1 MIGYITD
8 ENKRVFIEIYFILG
22 PRNCIGQKFA
32 LLEIKSMVSKVLR
45 AFKVSVDPSFR
56 GLELVA
62 EVVLRS
68 QTGILLNLEPRK

>member
-1 MIGYITD
+1 MITD
-8 ENKRVFIEIYFILG
+8 ENKRVFKGNYFIIG

-32 LLEIKSMVSKVLR
+32 LLETKSMVSKVLR
-45 AFKVSVDPSFR
+45 AFEVSVDPSFR

-68 QTGILLNLEPRK
+68 QTGILLNLDPRK